1 MKYIKTFESHGA
13 PQIGDVIENSYQK
26 HTSNGITDKEELK
39 KLMFEDAKDE
49 LSYGIYLSFRSGN
62 GEYIL
67 HHIASSIDGYLR
79 KK

>member
-49 LSYGIYLSFRSGN
+49 LSYGISLFFRSGN
-62 GEYIL
+62 GEQVL
-67 HHIASSIDGYLR
+67 NHIIESIDRYLR

>member
-49 LSYGIYLSFRSGN
+49 LSYAISLFFRSGN

-67 HHIASSIDGYLR
+67 HHITSSIDEYLR
-79 KK
+79 DK

>member
-49 LSYGIYLSFRSGN
+49 LSYGIYLSFKSGN
-62 GEYIL
+62 SEYIL
-67 HHIASSIDGYLR
+67 HHISSTIDRYL
-79 KK
+79 KKR

>member
-1 MKYIKTFESHGA
+1 MKYIKTFENHSA
-13 PQIGDVIENSYQK
+13 PQIEDVIENSYQK

-49 LSYGIYLSFRSGN
+49 LSYGISLFFRSGN

-67 HHIASSIDGYLR
+67 HHIVSSIDGYL
-79 KK
+79 KDK